1 MKKINWLAVLVWSV
15 FFIFII
21 AFWILVI
28 IHGVLLQTILVLLVF
43 TIIAYVGEKPRF

>member
-21 AFWILVI
+21 TFWILVI
-28 IHGVLLQTILVLLVF
+28 IRGVLLQTILVLLCLTF
-43 TIIAYVGEKPRF
+43 IIIKKEKL

>member
-21 AFWILVI
+21 AFWTLAI

-43 TIIAYVGEKPRF
+43 TIIIIKKEKL

>member
-21 AFWILVI
+21 AFWTLVI
-28 IHGVLLQTILVLLVF
+28 IRGVLLQTILALLCLTF
-43 TIIAYVGEKPRF
+43 IIIKKERL